1 MKKALVFMILI
12 FITAVYLV
20 GKIKHTKTVSQE
32 KNSILRKTEPTKKT
46 AQSILKQKTS
56 IFVPYWA
63 IGQDEISTIPFDTI
77 YYFGIAVHKKGIDEN
92 EAGYQNLERM
102 ICPNDKK
109 CILVLRMLDAGVNKV
124 ILEDNVLQKQ
134 IMRDSMELVE
144 TYSFS
149 GIALDLEQVNLFD
162 TDLTKR
168 INIFVQSYYT
178 ELHKANKTLS
188 TIVYGDAYY
197 RKRPFDIKSMGG
209 SSDEVMIMA
218 YDFHKNYSEP
228 GPNFPFD
235 RKSLTSTDYGYD
247 FKQMIKDFTASV
259 PSERIT
265 VIFGMYGYDW
275 TLNNQGTPLKRG
287 EAVTV
292 NQIKKLT
299 NSAIQIIN
307 KSQIPNSK
315 EKKIEYEDGEGQKHV
330 IWYEDEESVA
340 VKINYLKEQGIG
352 SVSYWAY
359 GYF

>member
-1 MKKALVFMILI
+1 
-12 FITAVYLV
+12 
-20 GKIKHTKTVSQE
+20 
-32 KNSILRKTEPTKKT
+32 
-46 AQSILKQKTS
+46 
-56 IFVPYWA
+56 
-63 IGQDEISTIPFDTI
+63 
-77 YYFGIAVHKKGIDEN
+77 
-92 EAGYQNLERM
+92 
-102 ICPNDKK
+102 
-109 CILVLRMLDAGVNKV
+109 
-124 ILEDNVLQKQ
+124 
-134 IMRDSMELVE
+134 
-144 TYSFS
+144 
-149 GIALDLEQVNLFD
+149 
-162 TDLTKR
+162 
-168 INIFVQSYYT
+168 
-178 ELHKANKTLS
+178 
-188 TIVYGDAYY
+188 
-197 RKRPFDIKSMGG
+197 
-209 SSDEVMIMA
+209 
-218 YDFHKNYSEP
+218 
-228 GPNFPFD
+228 
-235 RKSLTSTDYGYD
+235 
-247 FKQMIKDFTASV
+247 MIKDFTASV